1 MEKRRAKKTQKS
13 NDFRKKT
20 LDFRK
25 TSQKNIYITMRKRR
39 AKKKNAKIQRL
50 QEENFRKTPQKNIY
64 FVELLVKQG

>member
-39 AKKKNAKIQRL
+39 AEEKRKNRTTSG
-50 QEENFRKTPQKNIY
+50 RK
-64 FVELLVKQG
+64 L